1 MLGYLC
7 SIRSRIGMIVAVDL
21 SEKETVVSFVA
32 ALHGAEQTGF
42 PDTHSQKTV
51 LISDGMDE
59 VKSALM
65 TLLGS

>member
-1 MLGYLC
+1 
-7 SIRSRIGMIVAVDL
+7 MIVAVDL